1 MRLFE
6 YLLDNRLTIMEEPKI
21 ESRLQSDKK
30 IKLRPFYVAGLPVLV
45 LLAALALSFIKG
57 CTPLGKAGAGKLYNP
72 AEKVGEDEGFV
83 GKANMLLKELVADVD
98 ESVNATCLDSL
109 NKRYPALE
117 FDLPYG
123 EEHKPY
129 IEASDLRL
137 VGIHPERIKSE
148 KLRKFYFNSRLPQL
162 LQRQSEQLD
171 ETYFKIRFKG
181 EDIRVKHVR
190 PIDLQYIQLVPSMF
204 KVALAKN
211 PWTGSVY
218 GAPNCLFTDTNT
230 VFLTYGN
237 SMLPL
242 HNEESL
248 TREKPLNFHAVMS
261 EGTLMG
267 EREPIDYYKYYLDAF
282 KSGGGHSINIDLRDH
297 INERGQAEFLICYSH
312 DSLIIS
318 HSNNII
324 VVGEGNAKTL
334 QKPQTGEK
342 RPDKIPFV
350 DGMKLL
356 VYDGGD
362 RKLGE
367 FVIQKQDPSRM
378 LSCLVQ
384 SNMGQ
389 SRFFIDPAQTDLFT
403 QQMLRGLSRHLSNRD
418 NVEKVELSIDPMLS
432 KTMEREIEGYLHSLQ
447 RSIGNKKPARQE
459 KEQYD
464 MSVTIMDMATGQ
476 VLATP
481 FYTSLFDYED
491 LPESMKMTTRNT
503 SLSRRSVG
511 SVFKP
516 LVALPSVL
524 TNPNLL
530 DMNTSSPRRYSRS
543 DDDTHVNFFG
553 RKTMVWAKKTSHWG
567 GCNFTTFLSRSDD
580 VYPVALAALAMTSQ
594 RLEASVTTLP
604 VEGTNNFFTL
614 DHGML
619 AFRKADDPQNTNQR
633 NRYFTDWLSYLY
645 DTSYDNN
652 YVSDLNLFNG
662 LFTNETLDVEQKQ
675 FGLEEIAPEY
685 TNLRLERFYDGDD
698 FHDRL
703 VPWTLGQG
711 DNMWNC
717 IKLAEA
723 WSRMIGKRAV
733 HASFI
738 KQRGDTLPSLVQS
751 GAEYPGCVLGQRSVG
766 AINSTWNAFLEKLH
780 EAQKDKGYNLL
791 SPMRDCVL
799 DLNRS
804 ENVNLTL
811 FAKTGTPD
819 AYIRYEFPMLGGNNR
834 YVDLGMY
841 AFALV
846 DSKQYADNIKNNR
859 PGKGVV
865 CVVRITRSYQCNVCK
880 PGKQCKACE
889 EFMGLQSKDAYQF
902 FTQTPSRLQKFYEM
916 TKNYY

>member
-1 MRLFE
+1 
-6 YLLDNRLTIMEEPKI
+6 MEEPRI
-21 ESRLQSDKK
+21 ESRILGDGE
-30 IKLRPFYVAGLPVLV
+30 IKLRPFFVAGLPVLV
-45 LLAALALSFIKG
+45 LLAALVFSFTKG
-57 CTPLGKAGAGKLYNP
+57 CTPLGKAGAGKRYNP

-83 GKANMLLKELVADVD
+83 GKANVLLRELVADVD
-98 ESVNATCLDSL
+98 ESVRATCLDSL
-109 NKRYPALE
+109 NKRYRALE

-137 VGIHPERIKSE
+137 VAIHPERIKSE
-148 KLRKFYFNSRLPQL
+148 KLRTFYFNSRLPQL
-162 LQRQSEQLD
+162 LKRQSEQLD
-171 ETYFKIRFKG
+171 ETYFRIRFKG
-181 EDIRVKHVR
+181 DSIRLSHVR

-211 PWTGSVY
+211 PWTGAVY

-237 SMLPL
+237 SVLPL
-242 HNEESL
+242 HNEERL
-248 TREKPLNFHAVMS
+248 IRDNPLNFHALMS
-261 EGTLMG
+261 EGKLIGMSG
-267 EREPIDYYKYYLDAF
+267 PIDYYDYYLRAF
-282 KSGGGHSINIDLRDH
+282 KNGGGHSINIDLRDQLDS
-297 INERGQAEFLICYSH
+297 RGQAEFLLCYSH
-312 DSLIIS
+312 DTLIIS
-318 HSNNII
+318 HNTNLV
-324 VVGEGNAKTL
+324 VVGEGNAKAFR
-334 QKPQTGEK
+334 KPKTGSQ
-342 RPDKIPFV
+342 RADKIPLV

-356 VYDGGD
+356 VYDDED

-367 FVIQKQDPSRM
+367 FVIQRKDPSRL

-432 KTMEREIEGYLHSLQ
+432 KMLEQEIVQYLHSLQ
-447 RSIGNKKPARQE
+447 GNIRNNKPQSQI

-464 MSVTIMDMATGQ
+464 MSVTVMDMATGQ

-491 LPESMKMTTRNT
+491 MPENMKMTARNT

-530 DMNTSSPRRYSRS
+530 DMNTSSPRRYEGPKDWKDRNAI
-543 DDDTHVNFFG
+543 VNFFG
-553 RKTMVWAKKTSHWG
+553 RQTKVWARKSSSHWG
-567 GCNFTTFLSRSDD
+567 GCNFTTFFSRSDD
-580 VYPVALAALAMTSQ
+580 VYPVALAALAMTNQ
-594 RLEASVTTLP
+594 RLDASVTTLP
-604 VEGTNNFFTL
+604 VDGDNNFFTL
-614 DHGML
+614 NNGLL
-619 AFRKADDPQNTNQR
+619 AFRKAEDPRTVNQR

-645 DTSYDNN
+645 DTSYDDIN
-652 YVSDLNLFNG
+652 VCDLNLFNG
-662 LFTNETLDVEQKQ
+662 LFANESLDAEQKQ

-717 IKLAEA
+717 VKLAEA
-723 WSRMIGKRAV
+723 WCRMIGKRAV

-766 AINSTWNAFLEKLH
+766 AINNTWNAFLDKLH
-780 EAQKDKGYNLL
+780 DAQQDGTLL
-791 SPMRDCVL
+791 PPMRNKVRS
-799 DLNRS
+799 LNDS
-804 ENVNLTL
+804 ENTHLTL

-819 AYIRYEFPMLGGNNR
+819 PYIRYEFPMLGGNNR
-834 YVDLGMY
+834 YVDIGMY
-841 AFALV
+841 AFVLM
-846 DSKQYADNIKNNR
+846 DNNQYTNNILRNR
-859 PGKGVV
+859 PGKGVA
-865 CVVRITRSYQCNVCK
+865 CVVRITRSYQCNNCS
-880 PGKQCKACE
+880 PGQQCKRCE
-889 EFMGLQSKDAYQF
+889 SFLGLQSSHAREF
-902 FTQTPSRLQKFYEM
+902 FSAPSSTRLQKLYEM
-916 TKNYY
+916 TKDYY

>member
-1 MRLFE
+1 
-6 YLLDNRLTIMEEPKI
+6 MEEPRI
-21 ESRLQSDKK
+21 ETRIRSDKE
-30 IKLRPFYVAGLPVLV
+30 IRLRPFFVAGVPVLIL
-45 LLAALALSFIKG
+45 LLAILSSFMKG
-57 CTPLGKAGAGKLYNP
+57 FTSLGQAGGGKLYNP

-83 GKANMLLKELVADVD
+83 GKANVLLRELVADVD
-98 ESVNATCLDSL
+98 ESVKATCLDSL

-137 VGIHPERIKSE
+137 VAIHPERIKSE

-162 LQRQSEQLD
+162 LQKQSEQLD
-171 ETYFKIRFKG
+171 ETFFKIRFKG
-181 EDIRVKHVR
+181 ESIKVGNVR

-211 PWTGSVY
+211 PWTGAVY
-218 GAPNCLFTDTNT
+218 GAPNCLFADSDA

-237 SMLPL
+237 CMLPL
-242 HNEESL
+242 HNENRF
-248 TREKPLNFHAVMS
+248 TRDNMQKFHAVMS
-261 EGTLMG
+261 DGTLVG
-267 EREPIDYYKYYLDAF
+267 QNGPIDYYDYYLKTF
-282 KSGGGHSINIDLRDH
+282 KNETPHCINIDLRDQ
-297 INERGQAEFLICYSH
+297 INSKPQADFLLSYSN
-312 DSLIIS
+312 DTLIVS
-318 HSNNII
+318 HNTNLI
-324 VVGEGNAKTL
+324 VVGEGSARSYP
-334 QKPQTGEK
+334 KPKTGET
-342 RPDKIPFV
+342 RPERLPFV

-356 VYDGGD
+356 VYDEGD

-367 FVIQKQDPSRM
+367 FVIQRQDPSRM

-432 KTMEREIEGYLHSLQ
+432 KTLEQEIEGYLHALQ
-447 RSIGNKKPARQE
+447 KDIGRSKPKSQV

-464 MSVTIMDMATGQ
+464 MSVTVMDISTGQ

-491 LPESMKMTTRNT
+491 LPQSMRMTTRNT

-530 DMNTSSPRRYSRS
+530 DMNTSNPRRYTGPENWSNPKA
-543 DDDTHVNFFG
+543 TVNFFN
-553 RKTMVWAKKTSHWG
+553 RKTTVWARKSTSHWG
-567 GCNFTTFLSRSDD
+567 GCDFTSFISRSDD

-594 RLEASVTTLP
+594 QLDASVTTLP
-604 VEGTNNFFTL
+604 VDGDNNFFRL
-614 DHGML
+614 DHGRL
-619 AFRKADDPQNTNQR
+619 AFRKADDKQRVNQR
-633 NRYFTDWLSYLY
+633 NCYFTDWLSYLY
-645 DTSYDNN
+645 DTSYDDN
-652 YVSDLNLFNG
+652 YISDLNLFNG
-662 LFTNETLDVEQKQ
+662 LFAHESLNMEQKQ

-723 WSRMIGKRAV
+723 WCRMVGKRPV

-738 KQRGDTLPSLVQS
+738 KQRGDSLPSLVQE
-751 GAEYPGCVLGQRSVG
+751 GAEYPGCVLGHRSES
-766 AINSTWNAFLEKLH
+766 AINSTWNVFLEKLH
-780 EAQKDKGYNLL
+780 DAQGAGSLL
-791 SPMRDCVL
+791 TPMRERVQS
-799 DLNRS
+799 LNMS
-804 ENVNLTL
+804 ENTNLTL

-834 YVDLGMY
+834 YVDIGMY
-841 AFALV
+841 AFALM
-846 DSKQYADNIKNNR
+846 DNGQYVNNIRNNR

-865 CVVRITRSYQCNVCK
+865 CVVRITRSYQCDKCR
-880 PGKQCKACE
+880 PGKQCSACE
-889 EFMGLQSKDAYQF
+889 AFKGLQSTNARDF
-902 FTQTPSRLQKFYEM
+902 FSNKNSTRLWKLYEM